1 MELKQLAE
9 QLNTASAEIKNAQ
22 DKLATELKT
31 VGAESAETKSALAKA
46 QANFDELKGLF
57 GKMDEKLIELEQK
70 AKRPGFGQMEE
81 AASLGEAADNFT
93 RFAEEAMRETIRELQ
108 ELRREQ
114 ASSIVLPGNE
124 RAAIPGG
131 LAGPGGL
138 KLR

>member
-1 MELKQLAE
+1 MSDKQQPSLDRNGLYLE
-9 QLNTASAEIKNAQ
+9 EIFT
-22 DKLATELKT
+22 DRT
-31 VGAESAETKSALAKA
+31 VGTIRRLTPVDAEGRPDASRATIYAGSAQMMTPAGPLPL
-46 QANFDELKGLF
+46 NFD
-57 GKMDEKLIELEQK
+57 I
-70 AKRPGFGQMEE
+70 E